1 MVSNNSTIHIWCVL
15 GNRLTIKRANR
26 NDSTDPKSIGQWGF
40 QCRSWVHQSS
50 LLYIVVPLLMSS
62 FLKSFK
68 PIRSNCMDNGTRWM
82 ARNHCIYLRVS
93 NEIQNE
99 ISSFAFSSRSSLF
112 EASSIDETILEEDVF
127 ESQNYEIKYKQPSY
141 FAILIS
147 YIDNARPIRRI
158 LWFIFSKV
166 LLE

>member
-1 MVSNNSTIHIWCVL
+1 MDGKES
-15 GNRLTIKRANR
+15 
-26 NDSTDPKSIGQWGF
+26 
-40 QCRSWVHQSS
+40 
-50 LLYIVVPLLMSS
+50 LYIPPGELRNT
-62 FLKSFK
+62 KQIFK
-68 PIRSNCMDNGTRWM
+68 LR
-82 ARNHCIYLRVS
+82 CITY
-93 NEIQNE
+93 
-99 ISSFAFSSRSSLF
+99 AFSSRSSLF

-127 ESQNYEIKYKQPSY
+127 ESQNYEIKYRQPSY

>member
-1 MVSNNSTIHIWCVL
+1 MQKLGSSILTLMHI
-15 GNRLTIKRANR
+15 
-26 NDSTDPKSIGQWGF
+26 S
-40 QCRSWVHQSS
+40 VHF
-50 LLYIVVPLLMSS
+50 LMNS
-62 FLKSFK
+62 FLIDLQSFK

-93 NEIQNE
+93 YDIQNE
-99 ISSFAFSSRSSLF
+99 IYSFAFSSRSSLF

-166 LLE
+166 LLDQLKSEDLAT